1 MSHVI
6 TVEAIITIAV
16 VVGASALAYAFTAGA
31 STLTATYI
39 ESQRAES
46 VKVKTAVKVVF
57 AANSSETEV
66 RVWVKNVGLTWMAGD
81 LVARGDVFFG
91 PSGNF
96 TRIPHYEEG
105 MAPPY
110 WTYEIAEDLDGDGVW
125 DPSETIVITIV
136 LSEPLQPGEYY
147 VKYVT
152 YNGVSDCMWFSI

>member
-1 MSHVI
+1 MSHVV
-6 TVEAIITIAV
+6 TAEAIITIAV

-31 STLTATYI
+31 SALTTTYL
-39 ESQRAES
+39 ESQKAES
-46 VKVKTAVKVVF
+46 IRVRTSVKIVF

-66 RVWVKNVGLTWMAGD
+66 SIWIKNIGLTRFGGSLIAQGD
-81 LVARGDVFFG
+81 LFFG

-96 TRIPHYEEG
+96 TRIPYYEDG

-125 DPSETIVITIV
+125 DPCETIRITIV
-136 LSEPLQPGEYY
+136 LPQPLESGEYF

-152 YNGVSDCMWFSI
+152 YNGVSDYMWFSV